1 MEKIMDTRIEQILS
15 QQLPPQESAKALNEL
30 GKEYQEQQNLEAAIA
45 CWEQSMACYGKPGF
59 AQAQLMKAYNTRRRE
74 CSQAGDGK
82 GLEVYS
88 EKIDALMQK
97 SKDAIRYG
105 F

>member
-1 MEKIMDTRIEQILS
+1 MTTEIDAILA
-15 QQLPPQESAKALNEL
+15 QNLAPAECAKALNEL
-30 GKEYQEQQNLEAAIA
+30 GKSYADQQDTDTAIA
-45 CWEQSMACYGKPGF
+45 CWEQSMVCYGKPGF
-59 AQAQLMKAYNTRRRE
+59 AQAQLMKAYNAKRRE

-82 GLEVYS
+82 GLEFYS
-88 EKIDALMQK
+88 DKIDGLMQK